1 MTTWF
6 FLINSSFNS
15 LGWPTSLQY
24 INKHW
29 RHKNGKTGIQIYQRF
44 MPSSK
49 RIIFPKIALGLKYD
63 DYGNDVSNS
72 QLNLKTSPIKT
83 FKLKFEKI
91 SNQNIQT

>member
-1 MTTWF
+1 
-6 FLINSSFNS
+6 
-15 LGWPTSLQY
+15 
-24 INKHW
+24 
-29 RHKNGKTGIQIYQRF
+29 